1 MEPLT
6 TVLFANIIATGIV
19 CALVRHD
26 LSRTGLILIAC
37 GGLFVGVPWAFML
50 ACMFLFGYLEEK
62 QII

>member
-1 MEPLT
+1 MDPLT
-6 TVLFANIIATGIV
+6 MALIANIVCTGIV